1 MVEKAEGFV
10 EHIIFRNEENGYTV
24 FELAS
29 KPKNICCVG
38 ILPGINEGE
47 YLELE
52 GEGTFHP
59 TYGDQFKVSRFTA
72 MIPKEQ
78 KALEKYLGSGAI
90 RGIGAALAAR
100 IMKRFGE
107 DTMRIMEEEPER
119 LAEIKGIS
127 RKKARDIAVQMEE
140 KSQLQN
146 EMIFLTQYGI
156 SLKLCLKIHQ
166 KYHDEIYT
174 VLQNNPYRLAED
186 IEGVGFRT
194 ADAIAAR
201 VGISRNSPYRIKSAI
216 LYVLNSAL
224 AQGDMFL
231 LKEKLFS
238 QTAEL
243 LDISGDE
250 LENCFIDLVMAKK
263 LIAKNVEDENGNK
276 IINVYTFQCYYL
288 ELSVAAKL
296 KELNTITEEDETLIR
311 DIIRGIEKNNDISLD
326 ALQKKAVETAAK
338 NGIVILTG
346 GPGTG
351 KTTTINSMIRYFE
364 ALGMSILLAA
374 PTGRAA
380 KRMHEATGYEA
391 STIHRMLEQYGDPDE
406 PSERVRFGRNID
418 NPLEADVIIIDE
430 ASMVDIFLMN
440 ALLNAILPGTKL
452 IFVGDV
458 NQLPS
463 VGAGRVLR
471 DMIESEEFSVIR
483 LNKIF
488 RQAAKSSI
496 VVNAHKINNGEHLDL
511 SDNSNDF
518 IFFERDNVTV
528 LQKVVVSLV
537 LEKLPK
543 FFGFESRDIQVLTP
557 MRKGALGVET
567 LNNLLQRYLNPPSD
581 DKDEHESGS
590 VVFRTGDKVMQIK
603 NNYQLAWEV
612 RGKYDIPLE
621 TGEGVFNGDT
631 GIITRIN
638 DFSDTLTVLFD
649 DMRTVDYP
657 FKQLDELELAY
668 AITIHKAQGSEYP
681 AVVMPIINGPHMLL
695 TRNLLYTAVTR
706 AKSLAALA
714 GSSRLINEMID
725 NETRDGRNTS
735 LKERIQEIP

>member
-243 LDISGDE
+243 LDISGEE

-581 DKDEHESGS
+581 NKDEHESGS

>member
-243 LDISGDE
+243 LDISGEE

>member
-243 LDISGDE
+243 LDISGEE

-276 IINVYTFQCYYL
+276 LINVYTFQCYYL

-581 DKDEHESGS
+581 NKDEHESGS

-668 AITIHKAQGSEYP
+668 AITVHKAQGSEYP

>member
-243 LDISGDE
+243 LDISGEE

-581 DKDEHESGS
+581 NKDEHESGS

-668 AITIHKAQGSEYP
+668 AITVHKAQGSEYP

>member
-201 VGISRNSPYRIKSAI
+201 VGISKNSPYRIKSAI

-668 AITIHKAQGSEYP
+668 AITVHKAQGSEYP

>member
-243 LDISGDE
+243 LDISGEE

-668 AITIHKAQGSEYP
+668 AITVHKAQGSEYP

>member
-581 DKDEHESGS
+581 NKDEHESGS

-668 AITIHKAQGSEYP
+668 AITVHKAQGSEYP

-735 LKERIQEIP
+735 LKERIQELP

>member
-581 DKDEHESGS
+581 NKDEHESGS

-668 AITIHKAQGSEYP
+668 AITVHKAQGSEYP

>member
-1 MVEKAEGFV
+1 MIEKADGYV

-29 KPKNICCVG
+29 KPRNICCVG
-38 ILPGINEGE
+38 ILPGISEGE

-52 GEGTFHP
+52 GEGTFHA
-59 TYGDQFKVSRFTA
+59 TYGEQFKVSKFNA
-72 MIPKEQ
+72 MIPQEQ

-127 RKKARDIAVQMEE
+127 KKKARDIAVQMEE

-166 KYHDEIYT
+166 KYHDEIYSI
-174 VLQNNPYRLAED
+174 LQNNPYRLAED

-201 VGISRNSPYRIKSAI
+201 VGISRNSPYRIKSAM

-231 LKEKLFS
+231 SKETLFS
-238 QTAEL
+238 QTTEL

-250 LENCFIDLVMAKK
+250 IENCFIDLVMAKK
-263 LIAKNVEDENGNK
+263 IVAKNAEDENGQK
-276 IINVYTFQCYYL
+276 DINVYTFQCYYL

-296 KELNTITEEDETLIR
+296 KELNTVTEEDETLIG
-311 DIIRGIEKNNDISLD
+311 DIIRRIERNNDISLD
-326 ALQKKAVETAAK
+326 TLQKKAVETAAK

-364 ALGMSILLAA
+364 ALGMSIMLAA

-380 KRMHEATGYEA
+380 KRMHEATGFEA

-406 PSERVRFGRNID
+406 PSEKVRFGRNID

-440 ALLNAILPGTKL
+440 ALLNAIVPGTKL

-488 RQAAKSSI
+488 RQAAKSRI

-511 SDNSNDF
+511 STNSNDF
-518 IFFERDNVTV
+518 IFFERDNITV

-603 NNYQLAWEV
+603 NNYQLTWEV
-612 RGKYDIPLE
+612 RGRYGIPSE
-621 TGEGVFNGDT
+621 TGEGVFNGDM
-631 GIITRIN
+631 GIITQIN
-638 DFSDTLTVLFD
+638 DFDDTLTVLFD
-649 DMRTVDYP
+649 DMRTVEYP

-668 AITIHKAQGSEYP
+668 AITVHKAQGSEYP
-681 AVVMPIINGPHMLL
+681 AIVMPIISGPHMLL

-735 LKERIQEIP
+735 LKERIQELP

>member
-668 AITIHKAQGSEYP
+668 AITVHKAQGSEYP